1 MISTIV
7 MPFIL
12 KIKFLFDKFCIL
24 PPKNMYALPYLIS
37 SYLFFSFFTF
47 IKLGE
52 LEKNLTLNTTQ
63 PKNIQ
68 YDAQKVKNNDESKV
82 TPNGPKPTLS
92 RGMKNGVKGTS
103 PGPGTGGKSTE
114 KVSHNS
120 QPKNSTVTT
129 DILTPPSPLSEE
141 GDGEGQ
147 GGGSVSTAQLSTI
160 HASVLTDTV
169 EGKNSASAMQESR
182 SSIGIGLSSSA
193 LAQALAANTLCNYSS
208 TRHTLKSKCMLKRN
222 ATGSSV
228 QSNPLF
234 TRKSSPDLSIFRS
247 PLARQKYQNVNQYSA
262 RDSAWIPTKLTGKYN
277 SRFQYTT
284 DISDAKKVNQMMNT

>member
-1 MISTIV
+1 
-7 MPFIL
+7 
-12 KIKFLFDKFCIL
+12 
-24 PPKNMYALPYLIS
+24 MYAVPYLIL
-37 SYLFFSFFTF
+37 SYLFFFFFTF
-47 IKLGE
+47 ITLGE

-63 PKNIQ
+63 PQNIQ
-68 YDAQKVKNNDESKV
+68 YDAQNVKNNDESKV
-82 TPNGPKPTLS
+82 TPNGPKLTLS

-103 PGPGTGGKSTE
+103 PGQGMGGKSTE

-120 QPKNSTVTT
+120 QPKSATIAT
-129 DILTPPSPLSEE
+129 DVLTPPSPLSEE
-141 GDGEGQ
+141 GDGEGQGQ

-169 EGKNSASAMQESR
+169 EGRNSASALQESR

-193 LAQALAANTLCNYSS
+193 LAQALAANTLCNNSS

-222 ATGSSV
+222 ATNSSV

-234 TRKSSPDLSIFRS
+234 PKKSSPDLSIFRS

-277 SRFQYTT
+277 CRFQYTT